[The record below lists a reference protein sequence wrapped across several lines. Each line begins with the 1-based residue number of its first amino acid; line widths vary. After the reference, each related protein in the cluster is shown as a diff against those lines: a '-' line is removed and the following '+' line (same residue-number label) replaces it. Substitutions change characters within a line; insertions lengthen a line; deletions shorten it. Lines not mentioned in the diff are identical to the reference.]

1 MATLSQDQKQLV
13 QEKAKV
19 AVESYDD
26 RIDPVGACVGIR
38 GNRIMPII
46 RELNNENID
55 IINYTSNPSLYIAR
69 ALAPAKVT
77 SIVIDNEN
85 RRANVYINPEDIS
98 LAIGKNGV
106 NIKLAIQL
114 TGYHIEVI
122 RGDVEIDEEDI
133 YLDDFA
139 DEIDQW
145 VIDILKGI
153 GCDTAK
159 QVLRLTREE
168 LIERTDLEEET
179 IDNII
184 KVLKTEFEK

>member
-1 MATLSQDQKQLV
+1 MG
-13 QEKAKV
+13 
-19 AVESYDD
+19 AVVV
-26 RIDPVGACVGIR
+26 RVF
-38 GNRIMPII
+38 
-46 RELNNENID
+46 ID
-55 IINYTSNPSLYIAR
+55 IATIVAHGYTYIE
-69 ALAPAKVT
+69 T
-77 SIVIDNEN
+77 E
-85 RRANVYINPEDIS
+85 
-98 LAIGKNGV
+98 
-106 NIKLAIQL
+106 IK
-114 TGYHIEVI
+114 
-122 RGDVEIDEEDI
+122 EDI

>member
-1 MATLSQDQKQLV
+1 MIVLGHGS
-13 QEKAKV
+13 
-19 AVESYDD
+19 
-26 RIDPVGACVGIR
+26 RR
-38 GNRIMPII
+38 
-46 RELNNENID
+46 RE
-55 IINYTSNPSLYIAR
+55 TA
-69 ALAPAKVT
+69 
-77 SIVIDNEN
+77 
-85 RRANVYINPEDIS
+85 
-98 LAIGKNGV
+98 
-106 NIKLAIQL
+106 QQ
-114 TGYHIEVI
+114 
-122 RGDVEIDEEDI
+122 